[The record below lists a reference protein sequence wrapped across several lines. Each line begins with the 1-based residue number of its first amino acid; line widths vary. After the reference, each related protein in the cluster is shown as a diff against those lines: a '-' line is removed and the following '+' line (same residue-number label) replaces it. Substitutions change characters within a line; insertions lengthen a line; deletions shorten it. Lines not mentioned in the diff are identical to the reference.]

1 MKKRITIINNNN
13 KIVMLDDDST
23 PLSEYSEN
31 LSKIMSN
38 ENISLLE
45 VSTGIL
51 IARPSQINSILI
63 EEIKSKES
71 EDVIKD
77 A

>member
-51 IARPSQINSILI
+51 ITRPSQINSILI

>member
-13 KIVMLDDDST
+13 KIVMLDNDST